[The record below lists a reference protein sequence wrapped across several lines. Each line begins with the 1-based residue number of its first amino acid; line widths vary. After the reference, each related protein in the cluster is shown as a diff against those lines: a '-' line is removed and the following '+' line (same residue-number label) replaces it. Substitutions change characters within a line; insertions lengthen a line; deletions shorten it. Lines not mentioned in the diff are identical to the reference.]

1 MRDLAGNQM
10 RTLRITL
17 AVLMIGGMCF
27 GSLPANA
34 QVGDTVLCVPV
45 TGTSTHD
52 KPLSTNVEAAQ
63 TFEAP
68 STFTLTAVKLPL
80 QRNGSPTGTFTLR
93 ITDTTTEGEV
103 SPLGSFNPSVD
114 TDVTHSSVSIN
125 KSELPEAT
133 GLAADQ
139 DLSCDPDDTENG
151 YVVEL
156 TTPVVLTQGI
166 VYAIVVDASSTPG
179 NVQWGISLQTGLY
192 ADGQA
197 GVNDNVENEG
207 VPEDWALYNG
217 GAFDSG
223 FALYSNVITP
233 DEEGSIDTWFRDY
246 LSQVGLNDING
257 KTLFFAVVM
266 GALSVILTMNG
277 WRGLIVMA
285 LMFLIMTVFAG
296 EEYISAAIYLATV
309 ALMFIGVAVG
319 WLILRGRDT
328 A

>member
-10 RTLRITL
+10 RTLSGFI
-17 AVLMIGGMCF
+17 AVALLIIA
-27 GSLPANA
+27 SVPASA
-34 QVGDTVLCVPV
+34 QVGDTVLCNPV
-45 TGTSTHD
+45 TGSSTHD
-52 KPLSTNVEAAQ
+52 KGLSSAVEAAQ

-68 STFTLTAVKLPL
+68 ETFTLTAVKLPL
-80 QRNGSPTGTFTLR
+80 QRNGSPSGTFTLR
-93 ITDTTTEGEV
+93 ITDTTTDGEV

-125 KSELPEAT
+125 KTELPEASGT
-133 GLAADQ
+133 ATDQ
-139 DLSCDPDDTENG
+139 NLSCDPDDTDNG

-192 ADGQA
+192 TDGQA
-197 GVNDNVENEG
+197 GVNDQSFDEG
-207 VPEDWALYNG
+207 VPEEWSLYNG
-217 GAFDSG
+217 GEFDSG

-233 DEEGSIDTWFRDY
+233 DEPGSIDTWFRDY
-246 LSQVGLNDING
+246 LTNMGMNDING
-257 KTLFFAVVM
+257 KTLFFAIVM

-296 EEYISAAIYLATV
+296 EEYISTAIYLATV

-319 WLILRGRDT
+319 WLILRNKDT